1 VTDNVNLSQIHWVA
15 GKYDEREI
23 ENLFVFERAV
33 AEKRVGYIIQALERY
48 CLDRSEIIGIGFC
61 LSKKHAE
68 FMAQV
73 FNKEGIP
80 SEFLIAESEDAVRDS
95 VKHRQVTKEI
105 TFVFVVDIYNEG
117 IDIPEV
123 NTVLFLRPTESLTIF
138 LQQLGRGLRLSEG
151 KGALTVLDFVGQ
163 AHHKYSFEDRF
174 KALLSRTRK
183 SVEHEIKHGFANVPR
198 GCSIQLEKQA
208 QDYILENI
216 RNAVNTKRQAEFY
229 MNVMAVKA
237 QTGSP
242 EQWIK
247 ESLLLTLEPTVTL
260 NHSLMVVLIEMLKSA
275 PLKEIAIG
283 LCEQMRKLKTTPAM
297 HRQDQ
302 KYYLRGRNNALTEL
316 IFMLN
321 MVLGEKETAIA
332 DYKSNYKDIDNE
344 IGLYVLLRHLSNYR
358 EKALWLREYELGLQ
372 QKVQPRKALV
382 ETYKC
387 IKETGDFPQY

>member
-1 VTDNVNLSQIHWVA
+1 
-15 GKYDEREI
+15 
-23 ENLFVFERAV
+23 
-33 AEKRVGYIIQALERY
+33 
-48 CLDRSEIIGIGFC
+48 
-61 LSKKHAE
+61 
-68 FMAQV
+68 M
-73 FNKEGIP
+73 FNTQDP
-80 SEFLIAESEDAVRDS
+80 FAS
-95 VKHRQVTKEI
+95 V
-105 TFVFVVDIYNEG
+105 G
-117 IDIPEV
+117 ID
-123 NTVLFLRPTESLTIF
+123 
-138 LQQLGRGLRLSEG
+138 
-151 KGALTVLDFVGQ
+151 
-163 AHHKYSFEDRF
+163 
-174 KALLSRTRK
+174 
-183 SVEHEIKHGFANVPR
+183 
-198 GCSIQLEKQA
+198 
-208 QDYILENI
+208 
-216 RNAVNTKRQAEFY
+216 QAEFY
-229 MNVMAVKA
+229 MNVISVKA
-237 QTGSP
+237 QTNSP

-260 NHSLMVVLIEMLKSA
+260 DHSLMVVLIEMLKSA

-283 LCEQMRKLKTTPAM
+283 LCEQMRKLKITPAM
-297 HRQDQ
+297 YRQDQ